1 TRGLPGSLVS
11 IWFRMASAPAYCFS
25 SMRLLAS
32 ASRSGGSPAFVAAT
46 APALAG
52 RTGVPP
58 VFLWCS
64 MYCCASLFLQAGF
77 CHALLRIEIGG
88 VLTDN
93 LLIDVEGFFG
103 LAFLE
108 VVFPEGQII
117 LDGAAQQAPLGVQ
130 IAQEPVHVVA
140 GRIELQDFLVGGDG
154 LERGALG
161 PKGICGLNE
170 RGQRIGS
177 FVAR

>member
-1 TRGLPGSLVS
+1 MVTDGKRILIADDSALVAATKLQIDTRGLVLH
-11 IWFRMASAPAYCFS
+11 
-25 SMRLLAS
+25 
-32 ASRSGGSPAFVAAT
+32 
-46 APALAG
+46 
-52 RTGVPP
+52 
-58 VFLWCS
+58 VFL
-64 MYCCASLFLQAGF
+64 QTEF

-88 VLTDN
+88 VLADN
-93 LLIDVEGFFG
+93 LLVDVEGFFG

-170 RGQRIGS
+170 
-177 FVAR
+177 